1 MKYFDFY
8 KVDHMYDN
16 AEVILSV
23 FTIYAAIF
31 TFSYVYNRLT
41 R

>member
-8 KVDHMYDN
+8 KLEHMRDN
-16 AEVILSV
+16 AEVFLNVIGVYIL
-23 FTIYAAIF
+23 IF

>member
-16 AEVILSV
+16 SEVIFSV
-23 FTIYAAIF
+23 FTIYAVIL